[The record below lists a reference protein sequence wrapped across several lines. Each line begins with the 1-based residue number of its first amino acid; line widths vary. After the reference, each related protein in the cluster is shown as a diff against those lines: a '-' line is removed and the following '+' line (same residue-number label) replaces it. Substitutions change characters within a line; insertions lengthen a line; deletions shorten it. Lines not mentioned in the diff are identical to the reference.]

1 MSRELNR
8 YQQAIILSEI
18 QRNKVLGLENPYQI
32 SSEIFRKLVEEND
45 HETIWQNINHFID
58 DFKQNDK
65 DEFYLDEWQSIK
77 YENWRRRTNWKNVIT
92 VTDQK

>member
-77 YENWRRRTNWKNVIT
+77 YENWRRRTN
-92 VTDQK
+92 

>member
-8 YQQAIILSEI
+8 KQQAIILSEI

-77 YENWRRRTNWKNVIT
+77 YENWRRRTN
-92 VTDQK
+92 